1 MTYIKLPSQ
10 FISLLT
16 LLMII
21 PGYSFAEEQKL
32 TDPSEKTKIESKAAL
47 KSVLINPVPR
57 EMLIKYDEMRRRF
70 SVPSMQNYVNPPVK
84 RRKMHE
90 ITLLGSYMISMGN
103 SMAERGASDLFLG
116 RYSPWFG
123 QGYKEFGWSGS
134 NPPQSLDSVLGAA
147 VVNQQNGF
155 LTGFKFAINVHP
167 RFQIELV
174 YKGGK
179 PGIQFD
185 DDAWEVISSVLPD
198 SVDTIREA
206 DRTVNYEDASH
217 QSGDGTSLFGLNINF
232 NILAKGPIIP
242 YVSLGL
248 VSVKND
254 DNPVIEYHLAQF
266 REKEG
271 EVTAGAATYF
281 LAVNYIRNDTS
292 AGPNLGLGTKIFLGK
307 NFGIKIETKA
317 VYAKLSV
324 EQQVW
329 TGFDSIGPWWLDYE
343 DYYEVAAIQEINRFI
358 IDGGIGLFF
367 SW

>member
-1 MTYIKLPSQ
+1 MTNIKLTRQ
-10 FISLLT
+10 FISLLS

-21 PGYSFAEEQKL
+21 PGFSFAEEQKL
-32 TDPSEKTKIESKAAL
+32 TDPSENTKIESKAAL
-47 KSVLINPVPR
+47 KSVLVNPVPR
-57 EMLIKYDEMRRRF
+57 EMLLKYDEMRRRF
-70 SVPSMQNYVNPPVK
+70 SVPSMQNYVNPPAK
-84 RRKMHE
+84 RRIHE

-103 SMAERGASDLFLG
+103 SMAERGAPDLFLG

-123 QGYKEFGWSGS
+123 QGYKDFYWSGP
-134 NPPQSLDSVLGAA
+134 NPPQSLDNVLGAA

-155 LTGFKFAINVHP
+155 LTGIKFAFNVHP
-167 RFQIELV
+167 RFQIEFV

-179 PGIQFD
+179 AGIQFD
-185 DDAWEVISSVLPD
+185 DDAWEVISSILPD

-206 DRTVNYEDASH
+206 DRTVNYEDASR

-232 NILAKGPIIP
+232 NILVKGPIIP
-242 YVSLGL
+242 YVSLGI

-254 DNPVIEYHLAQF
+254 ENPAIEYHLTQHID
-266 REKEG
+266 EE
-271 EVTAGAATYF
+271 GAATYF
-281 LAVNYIRNDTS
+281 FAVNYVRNDTS

-317 VYAKLSV
+317 VYARLSV

-329 TGFDSIGPWWLDYE
+329 TGFDSVGSVWLDYD